1 MRPPVTPT
9 PVSATPSGQRW
20 RTLHAV
26 LQSLPALGL
35 AAVAADPADAGG
47 IRPADRRRRRAQL
60 RTPAR
65 HAPAGGAVLVGT
77 AGQPVR
83 SATVDAL
90 EHGPLLDPALP
101 VDGRGARFEETLRPL
116 TPADVPDLLR
126 FLTRADLTGSGLR
139 DPAVRLWV
147 LRDATGQVQGSA
159 GYELSEDGRQAL
171 IRSVAVDASR
181 RGEGLGLRLAG
192 FTLERAA
199 EEGARQAWLFS
210 RHRGPF
216 WRRLGFEPVDRDA
229 LARVLAGTHQVQL
242 FQSNGQMQHEVAWRR
257 SLVGLRDGGG

>member
-1 MRPPVTPT
+1 MRPSLTPT
-9 PVSATPSGQRW
+9 SASAPAGQRW
-20 RTLHAV
+20 RTLHA
-26 LQSLPALGL
+26 
-35 AAVAADPADAGG
+35 
-47 IRPADRRRRRAQL
+47 L

-65 HAPAGGAVLVGT
+65 HAPAGAVLVGT
-77 AGQPVR
+77 AGQPVL
-83 SATVDAL
+83 SAPVDAL
-90 EHGPLLDPALP
+90 EHAPPVDRSLP
-101 VDGRGARFEETLRPL
+101 VDGRGSRFGETLRPL

-139 DPAVRLWV
+139 DPAVRLWL

-199 EEGARQAWLFS
+199 EEGARRAWLFS

-229 LARVLAGTHQVQL
+229 LARVLAGTHQVRL
-242 FQSNGQMQHEVAWRR
+242 FQQTGHMHEEVAWRR
-257 SLVGLRDGGG
+257 SLVDLRDGGG

>member
-1 MRPPVTPT
+1 MRPSLTPT
-9 PVSATPSGQRW
+9 SVPAPSGRRW
-20 RTLHAV
+20 RTLHAAP
-26 LQSLPALGL
+26 QSP
-35 AAVAADPADAGG
+35 P
-47 IRPADRRRRRAQL
+47 
-60 RTPAR
+60 
-65 HAPAGGAVLVGT
+65 VLVGT
-77 AGQPVR
+77 AGQAVLP
-83 SATVDAL
+83 ATADAL
-90 EHGPLLDPALP
+90 QHGAPVDRALP
-101 VDGRGARFEETLRPL
+101 VDGRGSRFGETLRPL

-126 FLTRADLTGSGLR
+126 FLTCADLTGSGLR

-192 FTLERAA
+192 FTLQRAA

-210 RHRGPF
+210 RHRGAF
-216 WRRLGFEPVDRDA
+216 WRRLGFEPADRDA
-229 LARVLAGTHQVQL
+229 LARVLAGTHQVRL
-242 FQSNGQMQHEVAWRR
+242 FHSNGQMQHEVAWRR